1 MGASKNVEAPAA
13 RSGAARDRA
22 REIPRRAEQSESAS
36 DSPTRAITGTNATLA
51 GHVDGFLAYLRDE
64 KRYSPSTVEHYAFGL
79 ARLSGY
85 AEERGIARWR
95 DLKGDQ
101 VQSLLAL
108 EHRQR
113 GYSPSTLR
121 GLASAWRSFFRYL
134 AREGEV
140 STNPALGLRAPK
152 LRRKLPEV
160 LDADEMAQLVEVP
173 GDDPEAVRDRALLEL
188 LYSSGLRVA
197 ELCGVRWRDFDAD
210 GTMLRV
216 TGKGSK
222 TRLVPV
228 GAKARQ
234 ALAALREQD
243 RCGDEDPLVRGA
255 RGRPLT
261 PNGVRAR
268 LKRRA
273 QEQGVWKRVYPHLMR
288 HSCASH
294 LLESSGDL
302 RAVQELLGHAD
313 IGTTQ
318 IYTHLD
324 FQHLARV
331 YDAAHPR
338 ARRKAGA
345 AE

>member
-1 MGASKNVEAPAA
+1 M
-13 RSGAARDRA
+13 
-22 REIPRRAEQSESAS
+22 
-36 DSPTRAITGTNATLA
+36 TATLA
-51 GHVDGFLAYLRDE
+51 GSVDRFLGYLSHERRYAPSTIEHYALALARLLDFAE
-64 KRYSPSTVEHYAFGL
+64 TQGLRLWRELKPDQAQALLAEEHRVKRYSPA
-79 ARLSGY
+79 
-85 AEERGIARWR
+85 
-95 DLKGDQ
+95 
-101 VQSLLAL
+101 
-108 EHRQR
+108 
-113 GYSPSTLR
+113 TLR
-121 GLASAWRSFFRYL
+121 GIASAWRSFFRFL

-140 STNPALGLRAPK
+140 VTNPAIGLRSPK
-152 LRRKLPEV
+152 VKRKLPEV

-173 GDDPEAVRDRALLEL
+173 GDDAEAVRDRALLEL

-197 ELCGVRWRDFDAD
+197 ELCGVRWRDLDAGD
-210 GTMLRV
+210 GMLRV

-222 TRLVPV
+222 TRIVPV
-228 GAKARQ
+228 GVKALA

-243 RCGDEDPLVRGA
+243 RPADEDPLVRG
-255 RGRPLT
+255 RGGKPLS

-273 QEQGVWKRVYPHLMR
+273 QEQGVWKRVYPHLLR

-324 FQHLARV
+324 FQHLAKV

-338 ARRKAGA
+338 ARRKR
-345 AE
+345 E

>member
-1 MGASKNVEAPAA
+1 MTTTAA
-13 RSGAARDRA
+13 NARLAIAVDR
-22 REIPRRAEQSESAS
+22 
-36 DSPTRAITGTNATLA
+36 
-51 GHVDGFLAYLRDE
+51 FLLYLRSERRYAASTIEHYAHALARLADFAE
-64 KRYSPSTVEHYAFGL
+64 AQGVQRWNQLKPAQLQALLADAHRLDRYSPS
-79 ARLSGY
+79 S
-85 AEERGIARWR
+85 
-95 DLKGDQ
+95 
-101 VQSLLAL
+101 
-108 EHRQR
+108 
-113 GYSPSTLR
+113 LR

-134 AREGEV
+134 ARDGEV
-140 STNPALGLRAPK
+140 STNPALGLRSPK
-152 LRRKLPEV
+152 VKRKLPQV

-173 GDDPEAVRDRALLEL
+173 GDDVEAVRDRALLEL

-197 ELCGVRWRDFDAD
+197 ELCGVRWKDIDAGD
-210 GTMLRV
+210 GLLRV

-222 TRLVPV
+222 TRIVPV
-228 GAKARQ
+228 GGKALA
-234 ALAALREQD
+234 ALAALRTQD
-243 RCGDEDPLVRGA
+243 GCGDDDPLVRGK

-273 QEQGVWKRVYPHLMR
+273 QEQGVWKRVYPHLLR

-294 LLESSGDL
+294 LLESSGNL

-338 ARRKAGA
+338 ARRKDRATR
-345 AE
+345 

>member
-1 MGASKNVEAPAA
+1 M
-13 RSGAARDRA
+13 
-22 REIPRRAEQSESAS
+22 
-36 DSPTRAITGTNATLA
+36 LA
-51 GHVDGFLAYLRDE
+51 GRIDGFLAYLRGE
-64 KRYSPSTVEHYAFGL
+64 RAYSPSTVEHYAHSLARLAEYAEELGL
-79 ARLSGY
+79 ARWSEL
-85 AEERGIARWR
+85 E
-95 DLKGDQ
+95 GDQ
-101 VQSLLAL
+101 VQSLLAR

-121 GLASAWRSFFRYL
+121 ALASAWRSFFRWL

-140 STNPALGLRAPK
+140 TTNPALGLRTPK
-152 LRRKLPEV
+152 LRRKLPQV
-160 LDADEMAQLVEVP
+160 LDADEMAQLVELP
-173 GDDPEAVRDRALLEL
+173 GDDAEAVRDRALLEL
-188 LYSSGLRVA
+188 LYSSGLRVS
-197 ELCGVRWRDFDAD
+197 ELCGVRWRDFDSD
-210 GTMLRV
+210 GAMLRV

-228 GAKARQ
+228 GSKARA
-234 ALAALREQD
+234 ALVALREQD
-243 RCGDEDPLVRGA
+243 RCGDDDPLVRGA
-255 RGRPLT
+255 RGGPLT

-302 RAVQELLGHAD
+302 RSVQELLGHAD

-324 FQHLARV
+324 FQHLAKV
-331 YDAAHPR
+331 YDSAHPR
-338 ARRKAGA
+338 ARRRRA
-345 AE
+345 AD